1 MSMEV
6 WKEIDDNQRYE
17 VSNYGRVRSK
27 DMVVNG
33 RLQNCHKIKG
43 RILKPHTDKEGYK
56 GVVLCINQK
65 RKTFRLHRLVAAAFI
80 PNPDNKPCVD
90 HIDGDRANNHA
101 DNLRWVTA
109 KENCNN
115 PITKSRL
122 NKKIG
127 GYMVGRLGGLHQRAK
142 QIAMYSICGDLIKT
156 FLSVKDAQR
165 ETGLNDSNIV
175 KCCKGIKKTCGGYIW
190 AYV

>member
-1 MSMEV
+1 MEV
-6 WKEIDDNQRYE
+6 WKEIDGYNQRYE

-43 RILKPHTDKEGYK
+43 RILKPYTDKEGYK

-90 HIDGDRANNHA
+90 HIDGDRTNNHA
-101 DNLRWVTA
+101 DNLRWVTCL
-109 KENCNN
+109 ENNNN
-115 PITKSRL
+115 PITKKRL
-122 NKKIG
+122 SENNARNMQGKEGVLHPNSKPVKMMKNGICLKTYQSIHLAKKDG
-127 GYMVGRLGGLHQRAK
+127 FN
-142 QIAMYSICGDLIKT
+142 DTLII
-156 FLSVKDAQR
+156 R
-165 ETGLNDSNIV
+165 
-175 KCCKGIKKTCGGYIW
+175 CCKGRMKKHKGYNWEYIQ
-190 AYV
+190 

>member
-1 MSMEV
+1 MEV
-6 WKEIDDNQRYE
+6 WKEIDGYNQRYE

-80 PNPDNKPCVD
+80 PNPDNLPEID
-90 HIDGDRANNHA
+90 HIDGNRVNNDA
-101 DNLRWVTA
+101 TNLRWSTR
-109 KENCNN
+109 KQNSNN
-115 PITKSRL
+115 PITRKRVALSKTGQL
-122 NKKIG
+122 NPNYKE
-127 GYMVGRLGGLHQRAK
+127 V
-142 QIAMYSICGDLIKT
+142 
-156 FLSVKDAQR
+156 
-165 ETGLNDSNIV
+165 
-175 KCCKGIKKTCGGYIW
+175 
-190 AYV
+190 

>member
-6 WKEIDDNQRYE
+6 WKEIDGYNQRYE

-33 RLQNCHKIKG
+33 WLQNCHKIKG

-80 PNPDNKPCVD
+80 PNPDNLPE
-90 HIDGDRANNHA
+90 ITIS
-101 DNLRWVTA
+101 TA
-109 KENCNN
+109 TE
-115 PITKSRL
+115 PITMRL
-122 NKKIG
+122 IYVGVPANKIPII
-127 GYMVGRLGGLHQRAK
+127 Q
-142 QIAMYSICGDLIKT
+142 
-156 FLSVKDAQR
+156 
-165 ETGLNDSNIV
+165 
-175 KCCKGIKKTCGGYIW
+175 
-190 AYV
+190 

>member
-1 MSMEV
+1 
-6 WKEIDDNQRYE
+6 
-17 VSNYGRVRSK
+17 
-27 DMVVNG
+27 
-33 RLQNCHKIKG
+33 
-43 RILKPHTDKEGYK
+43 
-56 GVVLCINQK
+56 
-65 RKTFRLHRLVAAAFI
+65 
-80 PNPDNKPCVD
+80 
-90 HIDGDRANNHA
+90 
-101 DNLRWVTA
+101 VTA

-127 GYMVGRLGGLHQRAK
+127 EYMVGRLGGLHQRAK

-175 KCCKGIKKTCGGYIW
+175 KRCKGIKKTCGGYIW